1 MKRKNEIVPCL
12 QDRIVLGVNTV
23 LMVLFALI
31 IAYPLAFVVL
41 ASFSKGTSVITLNI
55 IPKSWSLEGYKAVF
69 SYKWIWIGYRNSAF
83 YTLLGSICGIVFCVL
98 AAYPL
103 SKPDLD
109 GRGAIMGL
117 FVFTMYF
124 GGGLIPTY
132 LTYRSYGLL
141 DNLLVLILPGTV
153 NVYNMIIMRTYFSS
167 QIPGDLREAAFLDG
181 CGEIRYLISIVLPLS
196 VPILAVVGLYYAV
209 GHWNSYFDAMVY
221 MTTKT
226 KKPLAIFLRDIL
238 ILNESNDI
246 TSSMDPDA
254 LASLEERQNVMKYA
268 LIVISS
274 VPMYILYPFIQKY
287 FIKGIMI
294 GSVKG

>member
-1 MKRKNEIVPCL
+1 MKRKNAIVPCL
-12 QDRIVLGVNTV
+12 QDRVVLTANAC
-23 LMVLFALI
+23 LMTLFALL
-31 IAYPLAFVVL
+31 IAYPLAFVIL
-41 ASFSKGTSVITLNI
+41 ASFSKGVNVITLNI

-69 SYKWIWIGYRNSAF
+69 AYRWIWIGYRNSLF
-83 YTLLGSICGIVFCVL
+83 YTLAGSALGILFCVL

-109 GRGAIMGL
+109 GHGLIMGL

-141 DNLLVLILPGTV
+141 DKVWVLLLPGAV
-153 NVYNMIIMRTYFSS
+153 NVYNMIIMRTYFST
-167 QIPGDLREAAFLDG
+167 QIPSDLRDAAFLDG
-181 CGEIRYLISIVLPLS
+181 CGEVRYLLSIVLPLS
-196 VPILAVVGLYYAV
+196 VPIIAVIGLYYAV
-209 GHWNSYFDAMVY
+209 GHWNSYFDAMVFINS
-221 MTTKT
+221 KV
-226 KKPLAIFLRDIL
+226 KKPLSIFLRDIL
-238 ILNESNDI
+238 ILNDSNDI
-246 TSSMDPDA
+246 TSTMDPDA

-268 LIVISS
+268 LIVVSS
-274 VPMYILYPFIQKY
+274 VPMYILYPFVQKY

>member
-1 MKRKNEIVPCL
+1 MKRKNAIVPCL
-12 QDRIVLGVNTV
+12 QDRIVLAANTCA
-23 LMVLFALI
+23 MILFALL
-31 IAYPLAFVVL
+31 IAYPLAFVIL
-41 ASFSKGTSVITLNI
+41 ASFSKGVNVITLNI
-55 IPKSWSLEGYKAVF
+55 IPKAWSLEGYKAVF
-69 SYKWIWIGYRNSAF
+69 SYKWIWIGYRNSLF
-83 YTLLGSICGIVFCVL
+83 YTLAGSAFGILFCVL

-109 GRGAIMGL
+109 GRNLIMGL

-141 DNLLVLILPGTV
+141 DKVWVLLLPGAV
-153 NVYNMIIMRTYFSS
+153 NVYNMIIMRTYFST
-167 QIPGDLREAAFLDG
+167 QIPTDLREAAFLDG
-181 CGEIRYLISIVLPLS
+181 CGEVRYLLRIVLPLS
-196 VPILAVVGLYYAV
+196 VPIIAVIGLYYAV
-209 GHWNSYFDAMVY
+209 GHWNSYFDAMVFLN
-221 MTTKT
+221 TKA
-226 KKPLAIFLRDIL
+226 KKPLSIFLRDIL
-238 ILNESNDI
+238 ILNDSNDI
-246 TSSMDPDA
+246 TNTMDPDA

-268 LIVISS
+268 LIVVSS